1 MSSLYSGFPPWMTII
16 PNTLGSMTLYSHE
29 PTVILNTAKMD
40 IDNHMGMD
48 QYLLIPFLM
57 G

>member
-1 MSSLYSGFPPWMTII
+1 VAFVDATDGPFVGESPDDPQVATTNGYLDMES
-16 PNTLGSMTLYSHE
+16 
-29 PTVILNTAKMD
+29 
-40 IDNHMGMD
+40 HMGMD